1 LGLIEKWNRLARK
14 KIYINETFEIPVG
27 KLVYMV
33 ILNLFIMLGMIFSGT
48 TEASLVWLWVDM
60 LGSFRRKNKI

>member
-1 LGLIEKWNRLARK
+1 MGLIEKWNRLARK

-60 LGSFRRKNKI
+60 LGSFRRKDKI